1 MRAGRWRRRLPSCE
15 SKAVICAPADPESD
29 DARALIAE
37 LDAALAAICGDSGAG
52 SFDPADVRGP
62 GAVFL
67 VARAAD
73 GRAAGCGAL
82 RPLAP
87 GVAELKRMY
96 ARPGSAA
103 GLHLLAALEAQAAR
117 FGYREIRLSTRRV
130 NLKALAFYARNGYVP
145 VENYG
150 RYAGRSESI
159 CLARNLGKS

>member
-1 MRAGRWRRRLPSCE
+1 ML
-15 SKAVICAPADPESD
+15 CAPADPESV
-29 DARALIAE
+29 DARVLIAE
-37 LDAALAAICGDSGAG
+37 LDAALAAICGDSGSG

-73 GRAAGCGAL
+73 GTAVGCGAL

-96 ARPGSAA
+96 ARPGSGA
-103 GLHLLAALEAQAAR
+103 GLALLTALEAQAVEY
-117 FGYREIRLSTRRV
+117 GYREVWLSTRRV
-130 NLKALAFYARNGYVP
+130 NVKALAFYARHGYVP

-150 RYAGRSESI
+150 RYVGRPGSV
-159 CLARNLGKS
+159 CLGKRLD

>member
-1 MRAGRWRRRLPSCE
+1 M
-15 SKAVICAPADPESD
+15 ICAPADPESD
-29 DARALIAE
+29 DARLLIAE

-73 GRAAGCGAL
+73 GTAAGCGAL

-96 ARPGSAA
+96 ARPGSGA
-103 GLHLLAALEAQAAR
+103 GLALLTALEAQAVEY
-117 FGYREIRLSTRRV
+117 GYREVWLSTRRV
-130 NLKALAFYARNGYVP
+130 NVKALAFYARNGYVP

-150 RYAGRSESI
+150 RYVERPESV
-159 CLARNLGKS
+159 CLGKRLD